1 MKVNFL
7 TRLNTWLFVIPV
19 MLILVL
25 YFAIGVWFYI
35 SGATYVLK
43 DFHSAQLVTM
53 LSDKK
58 NAIEL
63 WVDVRKK
70 ALDEIARSNVVANG
84 IQAIIK
90 GQVAKDESV
99 APDEKDKKSDAVGA
113 EARQRI
119 AKFMEGFGQ
128 FREISILSPDGKI
141 IWSTN
146 GESVGREWADQDIPK
161 KASSGKSDLIAGRI
175 GPGANSE
182 ILLFTAPVMLEGQ
195 GLQTLI
201 VAIPNAADLATS
213 LKVEKGFYETGK
225 VSIIDSAGNVVA
237 AKDITDV
244 GTVRYNIR
252 PGSSEEVGY
261 RDGLYYSAASLRS
274 GQLRLIATL
283 DAVEAAKP
291 LKPLMTVYLAFAG
304 LIVLVMLMQG
314 FFIAPRLIEKP
325 LAKLLK
331 ATQSVAEED
340 LRANLRKGFTGELK
354 TLADGFSQ
362 MIVGLSRR
370 RTIPGRDSYGAE
382 GGRAKVQISDIMPTE
397 IKAILDGIAAGL
409 ENAGADLSG
418 QERDIASAATE
429 IKSLAAT
436 IVDMNQL
443 LSLRQDPARIS
454 NKEFR
459 VCEMFTEVEDACRS
473 LANGKEIELIVECP
487 ENISGLTVPVD
498 STLLRILSASLL
510 RNSIRNTGVGTIT
523 LLPSRITEDGVDYLE
538 LSVSDN
544 GRGLDEQVIEK
555 IMKNDVFISSHLELC
570 IARATVDLL
579 GGRMAIESMPGNGTL
594 VTVGIPLSGSS
605 LGDAEPVKTG

>member
-1 MKVNFL
+1 
-7 TRLNTWLFVIPV
+7 
-19 MLILVL
+19 
-25 YFAIGVWFYI
+25 
-35 SGATYVLK
+35 
-43 DFHSAQLVTM
+43 
-53 LSDKK
+53 
-58 NAIEL
+58 
-63 WVDVRKK
+63 
-70 ALDEIARSNVVANG
+70 
-84 IQAIIK
+84 
-90 GQVAKDESV
+90 
-99 APDEKDKKSDAVGA
+99 
-113 EARQRI
+113 
-119 AKFMEGFGQ
+119 
-128 FREISILSPDGKI
+128 
-141 IWSTN
+141 
-146 GESVGREWADQDIPK
+146 
-161 KASSGKSDLIAGRI
+161 
-175 GPGANSE
+175 
-182 ILLFTAPVMLEGQ
+182 MLEGQ

-291 LKPLMTVYLAFAG
+291 LRPLMTVYLAFAG
-304 LIVLVMLMQG
+304 LIVLVMLLQG

-354 TLADGFSQ
+354 MLADGFSQ

-370 RTIPGRDSYGAE
+370 RTISVRDSYGAE
-382 GGRAKVQISDIMPTE
+382 GGRAKVQISDFMPTE
-397 IKAILDGIAAGL
+397 IKARLDGIAASL

-418 QERDIASAATE
+418 HERDIASAATE

-459 VCEMFTEVEDACRS
+459 VCEMFTEVEDAVVASPMEKRS
-473 LANGKEIELIVECP
+473 N
-487 ENISGLTVPVD
+487 
-498 STLLRILSASLL
+498 
-510 RNSIRNTGVGTIT
+510 
-523 LLPSRITEDGVDYLE
+523 
-538 LSVSDN
+538 
-544 GRGLDEQVIEK
+544 
-555 IMKNDVFISSHLELC
+555 
-570 IARATVDLL
+570 
-579 GGRMAIESMPGNGTL
+579 
-594 VTVGIPLSGSS
+594 
-605 LGDAEPVKTG
+605 

>member
-99 APDEKDKKSDAVGA
+99 APDEKDKESDAVGA

-175 GPGANSE
+175 GLGANSE

-291 LKPLMTVYLAFAG
+291 LRSLMTVYLAFAG
-304 LIVLVMLMQG
+304 LIVLVMLLQG

-354 TLADGFSQ
+354 MLADGFSQ

-370 RTIPGRDSYGAE
+370 RTISVRDSYGAE
-382 GGRAKVQISDIMPTE
+382 GGRAKVQISDFMPTE
-397 IKAILDGIAAGL
+397 IKARRDGIAACL
-409 ENAGADLSG
+409 
-418 QERDIASAATE
+418 
-429 IKSLAAT
+429 
-436 IVDMNQL
+436 
-443 LSLRQDPARIS
+443 
-454 NKEFR
+454 
-459 VCEMFTEVEDACRS
+459 
-473 LANGKEIELIVECP
+473 
-487 ENISGLTVPVD
+487 
-498 STLLRILSASLL
+498 
-510 RNSIRNTGVGTIT
+510 
-523 LLPSRITEDGVDYLE
+523 
-538 LSVSDN
+538 
-544 GRGLDEQVIEK
+544 
-555 IMKNDVFISSHLELC
+555 
-570 IARATVDLL
+570 
-579 GGRMAIESMPGNGTL
+579 
-594 VTVGIPLSGSS
+594 
-605 LGDAEPVKTG
+605 

>member
-25 YFAIGVWFYI
+25 YFAIGMWFYI

-70 ALDEIARSNVVANG
+70 SLDEIARSNVVANG

-90 GQVAKDESV
+90 GQEAKDESA
-99 APDEKDKKSDAVGA
+99 APDAKDKKSDAVGV
-113 EARQRI
+113 EAQQRI

-128 FREISILSPDGKI
+128 FREISILSPDGRI

-146 GESVGREWADQDIPK
+146 KESVGQEWVDHDILR
-161 KASSGKSDLIAGRI
+161 KAPPGKSDLIAGRI

-182 ILLFTAPVMLEGQ
+182 SLLFTAPVMPEGQ
-195 GLQTLI
+195 ELQTLI
-201 VAIPNAADLATS
+201 VAIPNPADLATS

-237 AKDITDV
+237 SKDITDV

-261 RDGLYYSAASLRS
+261 RDGLYYSAAPLRS
-274 GQLRLIATL
+274 GQLRLLATL

-291 LKPLMTVYLAFAG
+291 LRPLMTVYLAFAG
-304 LIVLVMLMQG
+304 LIVLVMLLQG
-314 FFIAPRLIEKP
+314 FFVAPRLIEKP
-325 LAKLLK
+325 LAKLVK
-331 ATQSVAEED
+331 ATQSIAEED
-340 LRANLRKGFTGELK
+340 LRVNLRKGFTGELK
-354 TLADGFSQ
+354 ILADGFSE
-362 MIVGLSRR
+362 MIVGLRRR
-370 RTIPGRDSYGAE
+370 RTISGKDTYVAE
-382 GGRAKVQISDIMPTE
+382 GGHAKVQISDILPAE
-397 IKAILDGIAAGL
+397 IKARLDGIAVSLEDAG
-409 ENAGADLSG
+409 GDMSG
-418 QERDIASAATE
+418 HERDIASAAAE
-429 IKSLAAT
+429 IKGLAAT
-436 IVDMNQL
+436 IVDMSQL

-454 NKEFR
+454 NKEFK
-459 VCEMFTEVEDACRS
+459 VCEVFTEVEDACRN
-473 LANGKEIELIVECP
+473 LAKGKEIELIVECP

-510 RNSIRNTGVGTIT
+510 RSSIRNTEVGTIT
-523 LLPSRITEDGVDYLE
+523 LLPSHITEDGVEYLE

-544 GRGLDEQVIEK
+544 GRGPDEQLIEK
-555 IMKNDVFISSHLELC
+555 LMKKDVFISSHIELC
-570 IARATVDLL
+570 IARATAELL
-579 GGRMAIESMPGNGTL
+579 GGRMAVENIPGNGTL
-594 VTVGIPLSGSS
+594 VTVGIPFRGPS
-605 LGDAEPVKTG
+605 LGGAEPVKTG